1 MADSLVHVT
10 SKAQFDDLLNSS
22 RIVVVDFEVA
32 SWQGIVM
39 VPQKNLLESSLTPSP
54 ILVYADWC
62 APCKQIAP
70 VYASLSEQISRPGLL
85 TFAKVDN
92 DKNQDIVQE
101 YSVSVLPTFLLFRS
115 GKVIHKVQGAN
126 PTELKAVIEKLASEL
141 ESLAEGSGSG
151 GEWKGA
157 EIPRGYSDITDE
169 VEPKGCELLNA
180 DDDAGPVKVLFQN
193 SKPSALSPGAP
204 AAKDWVQSGSDDQ
217 LLLFIPF
224 QSTIKLHTL
233 QITSFPP
240 EGDSDVSRPGVIHL
254 FINRTSNM
262 DFGEAEDAEPTQAVT
277 LEPKDWNSDGTASIS
292 LRFVKFQKTTT
303 LTIFVQK
310 GDGEAETV
318 RIDRIK
324 LIGEAGT
331 KRDMGKLQKLDD
343 EE

>member
-1 MADSLVHVT
+1 MTDSLVHVT
-10 SKAQFDDLLNSS
+10 SKAQFDDLLSSS
-22 RIVVVDFEVA
+22 RIVVADF
-32 SWQGIVM
+32 
-39 VPQKNLLESSLTPSP
+39 
-54 ILVYADWC
+54 YADWC

-70 VYASLSEQISRPGLL
+70 LYASLAEQISRPNLL
-85 TFAKVDN
+85 TFVKIDN
-92 DKNQDIVQE
+92 DANQDLAKE
-101 YSVSVLPTFLLFRS
+101 YGITALPTFLLFRS
-115 GKVIHKVQGAN
+115 GQVIHKVQGAN
-126 PTELKAVIEKLASEL
+126 PTELRAVIEKLASEL

-151 GEWKGA
+151 SGTGGIWKGA
-157 EIPRGYSDITDE
+157 EIPRGYSDITDQ
-169 VEPKGCELLNA
+169 VELRGCELLNA
-180 DDDAGPVKVLFQN
+180 DDDAGPVKVLFESSQ
-193 SKPSALSPGAP
+193 PSALREGAS

-240 EGDSDVSRPGVIHL
+240 EGNSDVSRPGVLHL

-262 DFGEAEDAEPTQAVT
+262 DFGEAEDAEPTQAIT
-277 LEPKDWNSDGTASIS
+277 LEPQDWNADGTANIS

-324 LIGEAGT
+324 LIGEAGA
-331 KRDMGKLQKLDD
+331 KRDMGKLQKMDD

>member
-1 MADSLVHVT
+1 MTDSLVHVT
-10 SKAQFDDLLNSS
+10 SKAQFDDLLSSS
-22 RIVVVDFEVA
+22 RIVVADF
-32 SWQGIVM
+32 
-39 VPQKNLLESSLTPSP
+39 
-54 ILVYADWC
+54 YADWC

-70 VYASLSEQISRPGLL
+70 LYASLAEQISRPNLL
-85 TFAKVDN
+85 TFVKIDN
-92 DKNQDIVQE
+92 DANQDLAQE
-101 YSVSVLPTFLLFRS
+101 YGITALPTFLLFRS

-126 PTELKAVIEKLASEL
+126 PTELRAVIEKLASEL

-151 GEWKGA
+151 SGSGGIWKGA
-157 EIPRGYSDITDE
+157 EIPRGYSDITDQ
-169 VEPKGCELLNA
+169 VELRGCELLNA
-180 DDDAGPVKVLFQN
+180 DDDAGPVKVLFESSQ
-193 SKPSALSPGAP
+193 PSALREGAS

-240 EGDSDVSRPGVIHL
+240 EGNSDVSRPGVLHL

-262 DFGEAEDAEPTQAVT
+262 DFGEAEDAEPTQAIT
-277 LEPKDWNSDGTASIS
+277 LEPQDWNTDGTANIS

-324 LIGEAGT
+324 LIGEAGA

>member
-1 MADSLVHVT
+1 MTDSLVHVT
-10 SKAQFDDLLNSS
+10 SKAQFDDLLSSS
-22 RIVVVDFEVA
+22 RIVVADF
-32 SWQGIVM
+32 
-39 VPQKNLLESSLTPSP
+39 
-54 ILVYADWC
+54 YADWC

-70 VYASLSEQISRPGLL
+70 LYASLAEQISRPNLL
-85 TFAKVDN
+85 TFVKIDN
-92 DKNQDIVQE
+92 DANQDLAQE
-101 YSVSVLPTFLLFRS
+101 YGVTALPTFLLFRS

-126 PTELKAVIEKLASEL
+126 PTELRAVIEKLASEL

-151 GEWKGA
+151 SGSGGIWKGA
-157 EIPRGYSDITDE
+157 EIPRGYSDITDQ
-169 VEPKGCELLNA
+169 VELRGCELLNA
-180 DDDAGPVKVLFQN
+180 DDDAGPVKVLFEN
-193 SKPSALSPGAP
+193 SQPSALREGAS

-240 EGDSDVSRPGVIHL
+240 EGNSDVSRPGVLHL

-262 DFGEAEDAEPTQAVT
+262 DFGEAEDAEPTQAIT
-277 LEPKDWNSDGTASIS
+277 LEPQDWNADGTANIS

-324 LIGEAGT
+324 LIGEAGA
-331 KRDMGKLQKLDD
+331 KRDMGKLQKMDD

>member
-1 MADSLVHVT
+1 MTDSLVHVT
-10 SKAQFDDLLNSS
+10 SKAQFDDLLSSS
-22 RIVVVDFEVA
+22 RIVVADF
-32 SWQGIVM
+32 
-39 VPQKNLLESSLTPSP
+39 
-54 ILVYADWC
+54 YADWC

-70 VYASLSEQISRPGLL
+70 LYASLAEQISRPNLL
-85 TFAKVDN
+85 TFVKIDN
-92 DKNQDIVQE
+92 DANQDLAKE
-101 YSVSVLPTFLLFRS
+101 YGITALPTFLLFRS
-115 GKVIHKVQGAN
+115 GQVIHKVQGAN
-126 PTELKAVIEKLASEL
+126 PTELRAVIEKLASEL

-151 GEWKGA
+151 SGSGGIWKGA
-157 EIPRGYSDITDE
+157 EIPRGYSDITDQ
-169 VEPKGCELLNA
+169 VELRGCELLNA
-180 DDDAGPVKVLFQN
+180 DDDAGPVKVLFEN
-193 SKPSALSPGAP
+193 SQPSALREGAS

-240 EGDSDVSRPGVIHL
+240 EGNSDVSRPGVLHL

-262 DFGEAEDAEPTQAVT
+262 DFGEAEDAEPTQAIT
-277 LEPKDWNSDGTASIS
+277 LEPQDWNADGTANIS

-324 LIGEAGT
+324 LIGEAGA

>member
-1 MADSLVHVT
+1 M
-10 SKAQFDDLLNSS
+10 LLSSS
-22 RIVVVDFEVA
+22 RIVVADF
-32 SWQGIVM
+32 
-39 VPQKNLLESSLTPSP
+39 
-54 ILVYADWC
+54 YADWC

-70 VYASLSEQISRPGLL
+70 LYASLAEQISRPNLL
-85 TFAKVDN
+85 TFVKIDN
-92 DKNQDIVQE
+92 DANQDLAKE
-101 YSVSVLPTFLLFRS
+101 YGITALPTFLLFRS
-115 GKVIHKVQGAN
+115 GQVIHKVQGAN
-126 PTELKAVIEKLASEL
+126 PTELRAVIEKLASEL

-151 GEWKGA
+151 SGSGGIWKGA
-157 EIPRGYSDITDE
+157 EIPRGYSDITDQ
-169 VEPKGCELLNA
+169 VELRGCELLNA
-180 DDDAGPVKVLFQN
+180 DDDAGPVKVLFEN
-193 SKPSALSPGAP
+193 SQPSALREGAS

-240 EGDSDVSRPGVIHL
+240 EGNSDVSRPGVLHL

-262 DFGEAEDAEPTQAVT
+262 DFGEAEDAEPTQAIT
-277 LEPKDWNSDGTASIS
+277 LEPQDWNADGTANIS

-324 LIGEAGT
+324 LIGEAGA
-331 KRDMGKLQKLDD
+331 KRDMGKLQKMDD

>member
-1 MADSLVHVT
+1 MTDSLVHVT
-10 SKAQFDDLLNSS
+10 SKAQFDDLLSSS
-22 RIVVVDFEVA
+22 RIVVADF
-32 SWQGIVM
+32 
-39 VPQKNLLESSLTPSP
+39 
-54 ILVYADWC
+54 YADWC

-70 VYASLSEQISRPGLL
+70 LYASLAEQISRPNLL
-85 TFAKVDN
+85 TFVKIDN
-92 DKNQDIVQE
+92 DANQDLAQE
-101 YSVSVLPTFLLFRS
+101 YGITALPTFLLFRS

-126 PTELKAVIEKLASEL
+126 PTELRAVIEKLAFEL
-141 ESLAEGSGSG
+141 ESLAEGAGSGSG
-151 GEWKGA
+151 SSGIWKGA
-157 EIPRGYSDITDE
+157 EIPRGYSDITDQ
-169 VEPKGCELLNA
+169 VELRGCELLNA
-180 DDDAGPVKVLFQN
+180 DDDAGPVKVLFEN
-193 SKPSALSPGAP
+193 SQPSALREGAS

-240 EGDSDVSRPGVIHL
+240 DGNSNVSRPGVLHL

-262 DFGEAEDAEPTQAVT
+262 DFGEAEDAEPTQAIT
-277 LEPKDWNSDGTASIS
+277 LEPQDWNADGTANIS

-324 LIGEAGT
+324 LIGEAGA
-331 KRDMGKLQKLDD
+331 KRDMGKLQKMDD

>member
-1 MADSLVHVT
+1 MAESLVHIT
-10 SKAQFDDLLNSS
+10 SKGQFNDLLKSS
-22 RIVVVDFEVA
+22 RIVVVDF
-32 SWQGIVM
+32 
-39 VPQKNLLESSLTPSP
+39 
-54 ILVYADWC
+54 YADWC

-70 VYASLSEQISRPGLL
+70 LYASLSGRISRPGLL

-101 YSVSVLPTFLLFRS
+101 HGVTALPTFLLFRN

-126 PTELKAVIEKLASEL
+126 PTELKAVIEKLASEMESL
-141 ESLAEGSGSG
+141 ESLAEASGSG
-151 GEWKGA
+151 GVWKGA
-157 EIPRGYSDITDE
+157 EIPRGYSDVTDQ
-169 VEPKGCELLNA
+169 VEFRGCELLNA
-180 DDDAGPVKVLFQN
+180 DDEAGPVKILFEN
-193 SKPSALSPGAP
+193 SKPTALGQGKSAS
-204 AAKDWVQSGSDDQ
+204 KDWVQSGSDDQ

-240 EGDSDVSRPGVIHL
+240 EGDSDVSRPGVLHL

-262 DFGEAEDAEPTQAVT
+262 DFGEAEDAEPTQAIT
-277 LEPKDWNSDGTASIS
+277 LEPEDWNSEGTATIS

-324 LIGEAGT
+324 LIGEAGA

>member
-1 MADSLVHVT
+1 MTDSLVHVT
-10 SKAQFDDLLNSS
+10 SKAQFDDLLSSS
-22 RIVVVDFEVA
+22 RIVVADF
-32 SWQGIVM
+32 
-39 VPQKNLLESSLTPSP
+39 
-54 ILVYADWC
+54 YADWC

-70 VYASLSEQISRPGLL
+70 LYASLAEQISRPNLL
-85 TFAKVDN
+85 TFVKIDN
-92 DKNQDIVQE
+92 DANQDLAKE
-101 YSVSVLPTFLLFRS
+101 YGITALPTFLLFRS
-115 GKVIHKVQGAN
+115 GQVIHKVQGAN
-126 PTELKAVIEKLASEL
+126 PTELRAVIEKLASEL

-151 GEWKGA
+151 SGSGGIWKGA
-157 EIPRGYSDITDE
+157 EIPRGYSDITDQ
-169 VEPKGCELLNA
+169 VELRGCELLNA
-180 DDDAGPVKVLFQN
+180 DDDAGPVKVLFESSQ
-193 SKPSALSPGAP
+193 PSALREGAS

-240 EGDSDVSRPGVIHL
+240 EGNSDVSRPGVLHL

-262 DFGEAEDAEPTQAVT
+262 DFGEAEDAEPTQAIT
-277 LEPKDWNSDGTASIS
+277 LEPQDWNADGTANIS

-324 LIGEAGT
+324 LIGEAGA
-331 KRDMGKLQKLDD
+331 KRDMGKLQKMDD

>member
-1 MADSLVHVT
+1 MTDSLVHVT
-10 SKAQFDDLLNSS
+10 SKAQFDDLLSSS
-22 RIVVVDFEVA
+22 RIVVADF
-32 SWQGIVM
+32 
-39 VPQKNLLESSLTPSP
+39 
-54 ILVYADWC
+54 YADWC

-70 VYASLSEQISRPGLL
+70 LYASLAEQISRPNLL
-85 TFAKVDN
+85 TFVKIDN
-92 DKNQDIVQE
+92 DANQDLAQE
-101 YSVSVLPTFLLFRS
+101 YGITALPTFLLFRS

-126 PTELKAVIEKLASEL
+126 PTELRAVIEKLASEL

-151 GEWKGA
+151 SGSGSGGIWKGA
-157 EIPRGYSDITDE
+157 EIPRGYSDITDQ
-169 VEPKGCELLNA
+169 VELRGCELLNA
-180 DDDAGPVKVLFQN
+180 DDDAGPVKVLFEN
-193 SKPSALSPGAP
+193 SQPSALREGAS

-240 EGDSDVSRPGVIHL
+240 EGNSDVSRPGVLHL

-262 DFGEAEDAEPTQAVT
+262 DFGEAEDAEPTQAIT
-277 LEPKDWNSDGTASIS
+277 LEPQDWNADGTANIS

-324 LIGEAGT
+324 LIGEAGA
-331 KRDMGKLQKLDD
+331 KRDMGKLQKMDD

>member
-1 MADSLVHVT
+1 MTDSLVHVT
-10 SKAQFDDLLNSS
+10 SKAQFDDLLSSS
-22 RIVVVDFEVA
+22 RIVVADF
-32 SWQGIVM
+32 
-39 VPQKNLLESSLTPSP
+39 
-54 ILVYADWC
+54 YADWC

-70 VYASLSEQISRPGLL
+70 LYASLAEQISRPNLL
-85 TFAKVDN
+85 TFVKIDN
-92 DKNQDIVQE
+92 DANQDLAKE
-101 YSVSVLPTFLLFRS
+101 YGITALPTFLLFRS
-115 GKVIHKVQGAN
+115 GQVIHKVQGAN
-126 PTELKAVIEKLASEL
+126 PTELRAVIEKLASEL

-151 GEWKGA
+151 SGSGGIWKGA
-157 EIPRGYSDITDE
+157 EIPRGYSDITDQ
-169 VEPKGCELLNA
+169 VELRGCELLNA
-180 DDDAGPVKVLFQN
+180 DDDAGPVKVLFEN
-193 SKPSALSPGAP
+193 SQPSALREGAS

-240 EGDSDVSRPGVIHL
+240 EGNSDVSRPGVLHL

-262 DFGEAEDAEPTQAVT
+262 DFGEAEDAEPTQAIT
-277 LEPKDWNSDGTASIS
+277 LEPQDWNADGTANIS

-324 LIGEAGT
+324 LIGEAGA
-331 KRDMGKLQKLDD
+331 KRDMGKLQKMDD